1 MTANLTAAEPDFE
14 LYFLSERAITI
25 QFGDSICK
33 TTFDKLTQLNRLIYE
48 RPFIGLKTTLM
59 AYTTLTVF
67 YEPFRLLSSELEGK
81 TCLEKL
87 SNYIHTLYQ
96 TIPHRTND
104 DAKLIEI
111 PVCYHRSFGLDL
123 EEVARHAKCST
134 EQVIAMHTEAIYAV
148 YMIGFLPGFAYLGGM
163 NRQLA
168 TPRKPSPRLS
178 VPVGSVGIGGEQ
190 TGIYPLTSPGGWQL
204 IGRTP
209 ITMFNIE
216 KDQPSLLQPGNKV
229 VFKPIAMEEFH
240 HLASTFP

>member
-48 RPFIGLKTTLM
+48 HPFIGLETTLM

-67 YEPFRLLSSELEGK
+67 YEPFRLLSSELAGK

-96 TIPHRTND
+96 TIPHGTND